1 MVSSCPV
8 GNHRPQS
15 HENFVRL
22 VESHRPELWAHCR
35 RMLRSHHDAEDAV
48 QEALLRAWKGR
59 STFAGRASARSWL
72 YRIATNAALDQIKT
86 RRKRGVSIEPNGER
100 PGLVDSV
107 ADDQPL
113 TESRYEQ
120 REAVELALHTAERV
134 LPVKQRAVLMLRDV
148 LGFSAAETAEMLDT
162 TVASVNSALQRARA
176 KVDNHRSGLSLL
188 GETRSEVAPIA

>member
-8 GNHRPQS
+8 RDHRTQS
-15 HENFVRL
+15 HESFVRL

-59 STFAGRASARSWL
+59 STFSGRGSARSWL
-72 YRIATNAALDQIKT
+72 YRIATNAALDEIKT
-86 RRKRGVSIEPNGER
+86 RRRREISIEPSGER
-100 PGLVDSV
+100 PGLVDSI

-113 TESRYEQ
+113 TECRYEQ

-134 LPVKQRAVLMLRDV
+134 LPAKQRAVLMLRDV
-148 LGFSAAETAEMLDT
+148 LGFSAAETAETLDT

-176 KVDNHRSGLSLL
+176 KVDNRRSGLSLL
-188 GETRSEVAPIA
+188 GEPKSGAAPIA